1 MQISNELEVQS
12 FQFTA
17 DKPNMLVRAEEIN
30 ELAEIDAYCKNI
42 HESIH
47 CTDDIWYMEI
57 EEGVM
62 LFEWLFSSKGEGS
75 EDDRRRLQELL
86 SKNTQIKNT
95 QITDKNAKPITISLG
110 TYDDLVSDLKTYIDA
125 RRDILKGI
133 SNPTEFES
141 FMHSCFA
148 NSLFADD
155 ILSEMKKIADFSE
168 HTEEIVNNLSVL
180 NDEAIDLYKKYHN
193 NLKKAMD
200 ILASKLLA
208 CSPDPN
214 HLKFLNF
221 KFSYLENING
231 ENVAKYK
238 EITCSPHLKLINK
251 GSDLRIY
258 FYWCD
263 KDVGNGEKVLVGRIG
278 SQT

>member
-1 MQISNELEVQS
+1 M
-12 FQFTA
+12 
-17 DKPNMLVRAEEIN
+17 
-30 ELAEIDAYCKNI
+30 
-42 HESIH
+42 
-47 CTDDIWYMEI
+47 
-57 EEGVM
+57 
-62 LFEWLFSSKGEGS
+62 
-75 EDDRRRLQELL
+75 
-86 SKNTQIKNT
+86 
-95 QITDKNAKPITISLG
+95 
-110 TYDDLVSDLKTYIDA
+110 
-125 RRDILKGI
+125 
-133 SNPTEFES
+133 
-141 FMHSCFA
+141 
-148 NSLFADD
+148 
-155 ILSEMKKIADFSE
+155 
-168 HTEEIVNNLSVL
+168 
-180 NDEAIDLYKKYHN
+180 NDEAIGLYKKYHN

-221 KFSYLENING
+221 KFSYLENIDG

-278 SQT
+278 SHPY

>member
-1 MQISNELEVQS
+1 MVLTPTS
-12 FQFTA
+12 
-17 DKPNMLVRAEEIN
+17 
-30 ELAEIDAYCKNI
+30 YCKNI

-47 CTDDIWYMEI
+47 WTEDIWYMEI

-62 LFEWLFSSKGEGS
+62 LFEWLFSSNGEGS

-86 SKNTQIKNT
+86 SKNT

-180 NDEAIDLYKKYHN
+180 NDEAIGLYKKYHN

-221 KFSYLENING
+221 KFSYLENIDG

-278 SQT
+278 SHPY